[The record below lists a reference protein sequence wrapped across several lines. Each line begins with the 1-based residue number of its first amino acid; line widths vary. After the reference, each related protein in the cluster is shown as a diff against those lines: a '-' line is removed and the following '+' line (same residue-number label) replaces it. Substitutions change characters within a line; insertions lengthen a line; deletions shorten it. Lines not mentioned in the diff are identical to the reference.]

1 MSEDSIEQLKSEL
14 LSRDDVQAGLDQR
27 LNEMAEKMVLEAIQV
42 GRAIKRMDDPM
53 RAIRVMAEVTV
64 WWVELRKEINKEAPV
79 LRRPKA
85 TVGSFNR

>member
-64 WWVELRKEINKEAPV
+64 WWVELRKEINEEAPV